1 MAGFEPAKFS
11 WSQTRRGNRTPQHLV
26 VFCLRDRTRTCMFTF
41 VTLLL
46 PKQAGNQ
53 LPITLSFILAVRVGL
68 EPHQPRAW
76 GHSNRLNY
84 STNPL
89 ILLYNY
95 YKRYYTY
102 LPISFCGPYRIR
114 TGTTHRDRVVL

>member
-1 MAGFEPAKFS
+1 MAGFEPASSPGPKPGGVAS
-11 WSQTRRGNRTPQHLV
+11 PQHLE
-26 VFCLRDRTRTCMFTF
+26 
-41 VTLLL
+41 
-46 PKQAGNQ
+46 
-53 LPITLSFILAVRVGL
+53 LAVHVGL

-84 STNPL
+84 STNL
-89 ILLYNY
+89 LLLLYNY